1 MTYLARLLSTSLLSL
16 VLVPVACSSDD
27 EGAPAGG
34 TGGSGGRSPDQTGQS
49 CDTAQDCYPDL
60 IDGGAIQGAVTCMDR
75 VQDGYCTHECQ
86 VDTDCCA
93 VTGECISDFP
103 QVCSPFESTGKKFCF
118 LSCEEADIRAHE
130 NQLFRDGGAIDAN
143 LFCRTRANPDFGCR
157 STGGGRDNRQ
167 VCMPGGAAPDA
178 SVPDAAAP

>member
-1 MTYLARLLSTSLLSL
+1 MTYLARLLSTSLLCL

-27 EGAPAGG
+27 ESAPAGG
-34 TGGSGGRSPDQTGQS
+34 TGGSGGASPDQTGQS
-49 CDTAQDCYPDL
+49 CDTAQDCFPHL
-60 IDGGAIQGAVTCMDR
+60 VDGGAIHGTVTCMDR
-75 VQDGYCTHECQ
+75 VQNGYCTHECQ

-103 QVCSPFESTGKKFCF
+103 QVCSPFESTGKRFCF

-130 NQLFRDGGAIDAN
+130 SQLFRDGGAIDAN

-167 VCMPGGAAPDA
+167 VCMPGGTA
-178 SVPDAAAP
+178 SDAAAP